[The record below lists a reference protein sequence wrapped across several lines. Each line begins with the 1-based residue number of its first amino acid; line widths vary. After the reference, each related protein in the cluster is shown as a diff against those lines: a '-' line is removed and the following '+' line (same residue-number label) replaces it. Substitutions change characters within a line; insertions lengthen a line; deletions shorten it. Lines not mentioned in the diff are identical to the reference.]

1 MAEIYITYKNSKNE
15 VKGYHIEVT
24 NETDKHVEGRDLVA
38 NKWKQFNKSRIVA
51 DHENLDAAIREASEQ
66 QKNYTIMPPRPPR
79 FRVEQNDGSKTEIC
93 ITGYSDE
100 DKDYL
105 KALAEESGKF
115 IVRTNVTKKVSV
127 LLVGSSPGWSK
138 IEKATEKGAVLIE
151 DTDNAVRFLQTGEL
165 PSQG

>member
-1 MAEIYITYKNSKNE
+1 MGEIYITYKNSKNE

-24 NETDKHVEGRDLVA
+24 NETDKHVEGRDVVA
-38 NKWKQFNKSRIVA
+38 NKWKKFNKSRIVA
-51 DHENLDAAIREASEQ
+51 HHETLDDAIREANEQ
-66 QKNYTIMPPRPPR
+66 QKNYTIRTPR
-79 FRVEQNDGSKTEIC
+79 FQIEQNDGSKTEIC
-93 ITGYSDE
+93 ITGYDDE

-138 IEKATEKGAVLIE
+138 IEKATEKGAVLIK
-151 DTDNAVRFLQTGEL
+151 DPDDAVRFLQTGEL
-165 PSQG
+165 PS